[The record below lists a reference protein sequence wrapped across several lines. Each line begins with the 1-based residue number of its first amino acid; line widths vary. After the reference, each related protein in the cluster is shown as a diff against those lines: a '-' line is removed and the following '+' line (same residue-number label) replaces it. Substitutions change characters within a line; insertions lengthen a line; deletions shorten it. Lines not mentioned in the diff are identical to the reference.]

1 MKKKTYKY
9 QQVQVPYEAK
19 EAFDA
24 LHEHMSGDWKLR
36 KAELWIAVIQ
46 TFSQL
51 SADEWEAKMK
61 ELELGI
67 YGEIK

>member
-9 QQVQVPYEAK
+9 QQVQIPLDAK

-24 LHEHMSGDWKLR
+24 LHGHMGNDWKLR

-46 TFSQL
+46 TFAQMT
-51 SADEWEAKMK
+51 ADEWEAKIK

-67 YGEIK
+67 YGDIK